1 MTTVKIKSGDWE
13 VEVSTTHGYSY
24 ASDIVNFLNSSI
36 ESAVKNYVE
45 PKTTVKQSDL
55 DIRDNRIMVLEEDLE
70 AVHMYLD
77 TQGVPRKDET
87 GEVYSIV
94 GRIKQMEKRF
104 FRTLSE
110 IESSYLKMESKK
122 VDPDTVDKLLEVQ
135 RGNCY
140 VAVLTKTRDEEIAK
154 AAGNA
159 PEPGGDWKKYR
170 LQDNT
175 SVETIESLEDL
186 KRGPDQEIELGADPE

>member
-13 VEVSTTHGYSY
+13 VEVSTSRSY
-24 ASDIVNFLNSSI
+24 AYPSDVTDFIKTSI
-36 ESAVKNYVE
+36 DSVVKNYIE
-45 PKTTVKQSDL
+45 PKTTIKQSDL
-55 DIRDNRIMVLEEDLE
+55 DIRDNRIMLLEEDLE
-70 AVHMYLD
+70 SVHMYLD

-122 VDPDTVDKLLEVQ
+122 VDPDTVDKLLEAQ

-140 VAVLTKTRDEEIAK
+140 VAVLNKTRDEEIAK
-154 AAGNA
+154 AAGTA
-159 PEPGGDWKKYR
+159 PEPGGNWRKYY
-170 LQDNT
+170 LND
-175 SVETIESLEDL
+175 IESETVLVESINDA
-186 KRGPDQEIELGADPE
+186 E

>member
-13 VEVSTTHGYSY
+13 VEASTSRSY
-24 ASDIVNFLNSSI
+24 AYPSNVTDFIKTSI
-36 ESAVKNYVE
+36 DSAVKNYIE
-45 PKTTVKQSDL
+45 PKTTIKQSDL
-55 DIRDNRIMVLEEDLE
+55 DIKDNRIMLLEEDLE
-70 AVHMYLD
+70 SVHMYLD

-87 GEVYSIV
+87 GEAYSIV

-110 IESSYLKMESKK
+110 IESSYLKMQAKK
-122 VDPDTVDKLLEVQ
+122 VDADTVDKLLEAQ

-154 AAGNA
+154 AAGGA
-159 PEPGGDWKKYR
+159 PEPGGSWREYYLKD
-170 LQDNT
+170 
-175 SVETIESLEDL
+175 IESETVLVESINDA
-186 KRGPDQEIELGADPE
+186 E

>member
-13 VEVSTTHGYSY
+13 VEVSTSRSY
-24 ASDIVNFLNSSI
+24 AYPSDVTDFIKTSI
-36 ESAVKNYVE
+36 DSAVKNYIE
-45 PKTTVKQSDL
+45 PKTTIKQSDL
-55 DIRDNRIMVLEEDLE
+55 DIRDNQIELLKEDLE
-70 AVHMYLD
+70 SVHMYLD
-77 TQGVPRKDET
+77 TQGVPRKDEM

-94 GRIKQMEKRF
+94 GRIKQTEKRF

-122 VDPDTVDKLLEVQ
+122 VDPDTVDKLLEAQ

-154 AAGNA
+154 AAGAA
-159 PEPGGDWKKYR
+159 PEPGGNWREYYVKD
-170 LQDNT
+170 
-175 SVETIESLEDL
+175 IESETVLVESINDA
-186 KRGPDQEIELGADPE
+186 E

>member
-13 VEVSTTHGYSY
+13 VEVSTSRSY
-24 ASDIVNFLNSSI
+24 AYPSDVTDFIKTSI
-36 ESAVKNYVE
+36 DSAVKNYIE
-45 PKTTVKQSDL
+45 PKTTIKQSDL
-55 DIRDNRIMVLEEDLE
+55 DIKDNRIMLLEEDLE
-70 AVHMYLD
+70 SVRMYLD

-122 VDPDTVDKLLEVQ
+122 VDPDTVDKLLEAQ

-140 VAVLTKTRDEEIAK
+140 VAVLNKTRDEEIAK
-154 AAGNA
+154 AAGTA
-159 PEPGGDWKKYR
+159 PEPGGNWRKYY
-170 LQDNT
+170 LND
-175 SVETIESLEDL
+175 IESETVLVESINDA
-186 KRGPDQEIELGADPE
+186 E

>member
-13 VEVSTTHGYSY
+13 VEVSTSRSY
-24 ASDIVNFLNSSI
+24 AYPSDVTDFIKTSI
-36 ESAVKNYVE
+36 DSAVKNYIE
-45 PKTTVKQSDL
+45 PKTTIKQSDL
-55 DIRDNRIMVLEEDLE
+55 DIRDNHIVLLEEDLE
-70 AVHMYLD
+70 SVHMYLD

-94 GRIKQMEKRF
+94 GRIKQIEKRF

-122 VDPDTVDKLLEVQ
+122 VDPDTVDKLLEAQ

-140 VAVLTKTRDEEIAK
+140 VAV
-154 AAGNA
+154 
-159 PEPGGDWKKYR
+159 
-170 LQDNT
+170 
-175 SVETIESLEDL
+175 
-186 KRGPDQEIELGADPE
+186 

>member
-1 MTTVKIKSGDWE
+1 MTTVKIKSGNWE
-13 VEVSTTHGYSY
+13 VEATTTRHFEYP
-24 ASDIVNFLNSSI
+24 SDTRSFISNAI
-36 ESAVKNYVE
+36 ESAVKNYIE
-45 PKTTVKQSDL
+45 PKTAVKQSDL
-55 DIRDNRIMVLEEDLE
+55 DTRDNRIMLLEEDLE

-77 TQGVPRKDET
+77 TQNLPRKDEK

-110 IESSYLKMESKK
+110 LESSYLKMQDKK
-122 VDPDTVDKLLEVQ
+122 VDADTVDKLLEAQ

-154 AAGNA
+154 AAGGA
-159 PEPGGDWKKYR
+159 PEPGGNWREYYMKD
-170 LQDNT
+170 
-175 SVETIESLEDL
+175 IESETVLVESINDA
-186 KRGPDQEIELGADPE
+186 E

>member
-13 VEVSTTHGYSY
+13 VEATSTKHFEYP
-24 ASDIVNFLNSSI
+24 SDTRSFISNVI
-36 ESAVKNYVE
+36 DSAVKNYIE
-45 PKTTVKQSDL
+45 PKTTIKQSDL
-55 DIRDNRIMVLEEDLE
+55 DIRDNRIMLLEEDLE
-70 AVHMYLD
+70 SVHMYLD

-122 VDPDTVDKLLEVQ
+122 VDADTVDKLLEAQ

-154 AAGNA
+154 AAGDA
-159 PEPGGDWKKYR
+159 PEPGGNWREYYVKD
-170 LQDNT
+170 
-175 SVETIESLEDL
+175 IESETVLVESINDA
-186 KRGPDQEIELGADPE
+186 E